1 MMTVDVEQGGQGTG
15 QHRRKDDD
23 RGPGIFTTGTDRD
36 QGIPHIQ
43 PHSATDV
50 GGQMWVWV

>member
-50 GGQMWVWV
+50 GGKMWVWV